1 MASSSKGP
9 RIYLSH
15 PKPAHGSATAAGARR
30 TLSRLFPGARV
41 LDASASFRSSEAWL
55 ANYRAEIAKSCA
67 LVFFPWHGTISY
79 RVHCE
84 VVAAGDRGVPTLL
97 LSGGRLFDTWSLS
110 VLDHRHQWARFAR
123 VRARGGPV
131 DPAAALRRRPQPA
144 RVFPSGALGRVI
156 ENRMIEYLIVLS
168 DGRLVVY
175 RPESDFEGTDLHVS
189 LRHERAVLKV
199 QVKGNTGHREG
210 RYQRVQVPAASIPEG
225 DPKHILFVD
234 YDLKAAEPRRFVWLV
249 PSEAYRAK
257 ANKIGAYYKASLAI
271 KPTAADKWVDYRYNT
286 RDIAWVVEELLKRGR
301 GSMARSGGA

>member
-1 MASSSKGP
+1 MTALP

-15 PKPAHGSATAAGARR
+15 PKPAQGRAADAAARR
-30 TLSRLFPGARV
+30 ALLGLFHGAHV
-41 LDASASFRSSEAWL
+41 LDASGFFRSSEAWL
-55 ANYRAEIAKSCA
+55 SNYRAEIAMSSA
-67 LVFFPWHGTISY
+67 LVFFPWRGTIGY

-84 VVAAGDRGVPTLL
+84 MVAAGNRGLPTLL
-97 LSGGRLFDTWSLS
+97 LSNGRLYNTWSLS
-110 VLDHRHQWARFAR
+110 ILDHRHQWKRFAR
-123 VRARGGPV
+123 VHPRGRPV
-131 DPAAALRRRPQPA
+131 EPATALRRRPAPA
-144 RVFPSGALGRVI
+144 GVFPSGALGRVI

-189 LRHERAVLKV
+189 LRHKRAVLKV

-225 DPKHILFVD
+225 DPKQILFVD

-249 PSEAYRAK
+249 PSEVYRAG
-257 ANKIGAYYKASLAI
+257 ANKIGAYYRASFAI

-286 RDIAWVVEELLKRGR
+286 RDIAWVVEELLKR
-301 GSMARSGGA
+301 A